1 MSPSKQYPL
10 TIQQRRDMINRIID
24 YFQTER
30 DETIGVIAAEEVLE
44 MFLEGAAADI
54 YNKGV
59 EDTVE
64 FLKAGIDTTILD
76 LDATI
81 KK

>member
-24 YFQTER
+24 FFQTER
-30 DETIGVIAAEEVLE
+30 DEKIGVIAAEEVLE

-64 FLKAGIDTTILD
+64 FLKGGIDTAVLD
-76 LDATI
+76 IETNL

>member
-24 YFQTER
+24 FFQTER

-54 YNKGV
+54 YSLRG
-59 EDTVE
+59 EE
-64 FLKAGIDTTILD
+64 SGRIE
-76 LDATI
+76 
-81 KK
+81 